1 MVDPENKINVERA
14 AVSADAIAAGTNAAM
29 APRLVLRRRGSSA
42 PVTKSATTARNR
54 SGLA

>member
-54 SGLA
+54 SG